1 MVENIIVILY
11 AQKNMCTDLRTKI
24 LKTAGELFFKFG
36 IRSVS
41 IDDICNELHISK
53 KTFYTVFK
61 QKDELVVEMLN
72 AMHQKK
78 EKDYQSVLDSSV
90 NVLDL
95 LMQSFKKLRHH
106 SVEKH
111 LAFGYDLEKFY
122 PELWH
127 ERQIMLKE
135 MDLKYMAQMLRT
147 GIEQGMY
154 REDLNIEATSLLLA
168 NLIPNI
174 LKELMQVSMNT
185 AQRVDFVLDMLV
197 RMICNEKGMEYY
209 IRLKVEN

>member
-1 MVENIIVILY
+1 
-11 AQKNMCTDLRTKI
+11 MCTDLRAKI

-61 QKDELVVEMLN
+61 QKDELVVELLD
-72 AMHQKK
+72 AMSQKK
-78 EKDYQSVLDSSV
+78 EKDYRAALDSTL
-90 NVLDL
+90 NVLDM
-95 LMQSFKKLRHH
+95 LMQSFKKLHNH
-106 SVEKH
+106 SMEKH

-127 ERQIMLKE
+127 ERQMMLKE
-135 MDLKYMAQMLRT
+135 MDLKYMAQMLLL

-154 REDLNIEATSLLLA
+154 REDINIDATAVLLA
-168 NLIPNI
+168 NLIPNV
-174 LKELMQVSMNT
+174 LKDLMQVSMNT
-185 AQRVDFVLDMLV
+185 SQRIDFVLDMIV
-197 RMICNEKGMEYY
+197 RMICNEQGMEYY
-209 IRLKVEN
+209 IKLKTEN

>member
-1 MVENIIVILY
+1 
-11 AQKNMCTDLRTKI
+11 MCTDLRAKI

-61 QKDELVVEMLN
+61 QKDELVVELLD
-72 AMHQKK
+72 AMAQKK

-106 SVEKH
+106 SMEKH

-127 ERQIMLKE
+127 ERQTKQKE

-154 REDLNIEATSLLLA
+154 REDLNIDATSVLLA
-168 NLIPNI
+168 NLIPNV
-174 LKELMQVSMNT
+174 LKDLMQVSMNT
-185 AQRVDFVLDMLV
+185 AQRVDFVLDMVV
-197 RMICNEKGMEYY
+197 RMICSDKGMEYY
-209 IRLKVEN
+209 QSIMHTA

>member
-1 MVENIIVILY
+1 
-11 AQKNMCTDLRTKI
+11 MCTDLRAKI

-61 QKDELVVEMLN
+61 QKDELVLELLD
-72 AMHQKK
+72 AMSQKK

-95 LMQSFKKLRHH
+95 LMQSFKKLH
-106 SVEKH
+106 SHSMEKH

-127 ERQIMLKE
+127 ERQIKLKA

-154 REDLNIEATSLLLA
+154 REDLNIDATSILLA
-168 NLIPNI
+168 NLIPNV
-174 LKELMQVSMNT
+174 LKDLMQVSMNT

-197 RMICNEKGMEYY
+197 RMVCNEKGMEYY
-209 IRLKVEN
+209 VKLKTEA

>member
-1 MVENIIVILY
+1 
-11 AQKNMCTDLRTKI
+11 MCTDLRAKI

-61 QKDELVVEMLN
+61 QKDELVVELLD
-72 AMHQKK
+72 AMSQKK
-78 EKDYQSVLDSSV
+78 EKDYRAALGSTL

-95 LMQSFKKLRHH
+95 LMQSFKKLHNH
-106 SVEKH
+106 SMEKH

-127 ERQIMLKE
+127 ERQMMLKE
-135 MDLKYMAQMLRT
+135 MDLKYMAQMLRL
-147 GIEQGMY
+147 GIEQGMC
-154 REDLNIEATSLLLA
+154 REDINIDATAVLLA
-168 NLIPNI
+168 NLIPNV
-174 LKELMQVSMNT
+174 LKDLMQVSMNT
-185 AQRVDFVLDMLV
+185 TQRIDFVLDMIV
-197 RMICNEKGMEYY
+197 RMICNEQGMEYY
-209 IRLKVEN
+209 IKIKTEN

>member
-1 MVENIIVILY
+1 
-11 AQKNMCTDLRTKI
+11 MCTDLRAKI
-24 LKTAGELFFKFG
+24 LKTSGELFFKFG

-61 QKDELVVEMLN
+61 QKDELIVELLD
-72 AMHQKK
+72 AMRQKK
-78 EKDYQSVLDSSV
+78 EKDYQLVLAPSV

-95 LMQSFKKLRHH
+95 LMQSFKTLRLH
-106 SVEKH
+106 SMEKH
-111 LAFGYDLEKFY
+111 LAFGFDLEKFY

-127 ERQIMLKE
+127 ERQVMLKE

-154 REDLNIEATSLLLA
+154 REDLNIEATAVLLA
-168 NLIPNI
+168 NLIPNV
-174 LKELMQVSMNT
+174 LKDLMQVSMNT
-185 AQRVDFVLDMLV
+185 AQRVDFVLDMIV
-197 RMICNEKGMEYY
+197 RMICNEKGLEYY
-209 IRLKVEN
+209 QCTIHNV

>member
-1 MVENIIVILY
+1 
-11 AQKNMCTDLRTKI
+11 MCTDLRAKI
-24 LKTAGELFFKFG
+24 LKTSGELFFKFG

-61 QKDELVVEMLN
+61 QKDELIVELLD
-72 AMHQKK
+72 AMRQKK
-78 EKDYQSVLDSSV
+78 EKDYQLVLAPSV

-95 LMQSFKKLRHH
+95 LMQSFKTLRQH
-106 SVEKH
+106 SMEKH
-111 LAFGYDLEKFY
+111 LAFGFDLEKFY

-127 ERQIMLKE
+127 ERQVMLKE

-154 REDLNIEATSLLLA
+154 REDLNIEATAVLLA
-168 NLIPNI
+168 NLIPNV
-174 LKELMQVSMNT
+174 LKDLMQVSMNT
-185 AQRVDFVLDMLV
+185 AQRVDFVLDMIV
-197 RMICNEKGMEYY
+197 RMICNEKGLEYY
-209 IRLKVEN
+209 QCTIL

>member
-1 MVENIIVILY
+1 
-11 AQKNMCTDLRTKI
+11 MCTDLRSKI

-197 RMICNEKGMEYY
+197 RMICNENGMEYY

>member
-1 MVENIIVILY
+1 
-11 AQKNMCTDLRTKI
+11 MCTDLRSKI

-209 IRLKVEN
+209 IRLKVENGELTFLAHST

>member
-1 MVENIIVILY
+1 
-11 AQKNMCTDLRTKI
+11 MCTDLRAKI
-24 LKTAGELFFKFG
+24 LKTSGELFFKFG

-61 QKDELVVEMLN
+61 QKDELIVELLD
-72 AMHQKK
+72 AMRQKK
-78 EKDYQSVLDSSV
+78 EKDYQLVLTPSV

-95 LMQSFKKLRHH
+95 LMQSFKTLRQH
-106 SVEKH
+106 SMEKH
-111 LAFGYDLEKFY
+111 LAFGFDLEKFY

-127 ERQIMLKE
+127 ERQVMLKE

-154 REDLNIEATSLLLA
+154 REDLNIEATAVLLA
-168 NLIPNI
+168 NLIPNV
-174 LKELMQVSMNT
+174 LKDLMQVSMNT
-185 AQRVDFVLDMLV
+185 AQRVDFVLDMIV
-197 RMICNEKGMEYY
+197 RMICNEKGLEYY
-209 IRLKVEN
+209 QNTIL

>member
-1 MVENIIVILY
+1 
-11 AQKNMCTDLRTKI
+11 MCTDLRAKI

-53 KTFYTVFK
+53 KTFYTIFK
-61 QKDELVVEMLN
+61 QKDELVVELLD
-72 AMHQKK
+72 AMSQKK
-78 EKDYQSVLDSSV
+78 EKDYRAALGSTL

-95 LMQSFKKLRHH
+95 LMQSFKKLHNH
-106 SVEKH
+106 SMEKH

-127 ERQIMLKE
+127 ERQMMLKE
-135 MDLKYMAQMLRT
+135 MDLKYMAQMLLL

-154 REDLNIEATSLLLA
+154 REDINIDATAVFLA
-168 NLIPNI
+168 NLIPNV
-174 LKELMQVSMNT
+174 LKDLMQVSMNT
-185 AQRVDFVLDMLV
+185 AQRIDFVLDMIV
-197 RMICNEKGMEYY
+197 RMICNEQGMEYY
-209 IRLKVEN
+209 IKLKTEN

>member
-1 MVENIIVILY
+1 MY
-11 AQKNMCTDLRTKI
+11 TDLRSKI

>member
-1 MVENIIVILY
+1 
-11 AQKNMCTDLRTKI
+11 MCTDLRTKI

>member
-1 MVENIIVILY
+1 
-11 AQKNMCTDLRTKI
+11 MCTDLRAKI
-24 LKTAGELFFKFG
+24 LKTSGELFFKFG

-61 QKDELVVEMLN
+61 QKDELIVELLD
-72 AMHQKK
+72 AMRQKK
-78 EKDYQSVLDSSV
+78 EKDYQLVLAPSV

-95 LMQSFKKLRHH
+95 LMQSFKTLRQH
-106 SVEKH
+106 SMEKH
-111 LAFGYDLEKFY
+111 LAFGFDLEKFY

-127 ERQIMLKE
+127 ERQVMLKE

-154 REDLNIEATSLLLA
+154 REDLNIEATAVLLA
-168 NLIPNI
+168 NLIPNV
-174 LKELMQVSMNT
+174 LKDLMQVSMNT
-185 AQRVDFVLDMLV
+185 AQRVDFVLDMIV
-197 RMICNEKGMEYY
+197 RMICNEKGLEYY
-209 IRLKVEN
+209 QSTIHNA

>member
-1 MVENIIVILY
+1 
-11 AQKNMCTDLRTKI
+11 MCTDLRAKI
-24 LKTAGELFFKFG
+24 LKTSGELFFKFG

-61 QKDELVVEMLN
+61 QKDELIVELLD
-72 AMHQKK
+72 AMRQKK
-78 EKDYQSVLDSSV
+78 EKDYQQVLAPSV

-95 LMQSFKKLRHH
+95 LMQSFKTLRQH
-106 SVEKH
+106 SMEKH
-111 LAFGYDLEKFY
+111 LAFGFDLEKFY

-127 ERQIMLKE
+127 ERQVMLKE

-154 REDLNIEATSLLLA
+154 REDLNIEATAVLLA
-168 NLIPNI
+168 NLIPNV
-174 LKELMQVSMNT
+174 LKDLMQVSMNT
-185 AQRVDFVLDMLV
+185 AQRVDFVLDMIV
-197 RMICNEKGMEYY
+197 RMICNEKGCEYDQCT
-209 IRLKVEN
+209 IHNA

>member
-1 MVENIIVILY
+1 
-11 AQKNMCTDLRTKI
+11 MCTDLRAKI

-61 QKDELVVEMLN
+61 QKDELVVELLD
-72 AMHQKK
+72 AMSQKK
-78 EKDYQSVLDSSV
+78 EKDYRAALGSTL

-95 LMQSFKKLRHH
+95 LMQSFKKLHNH
-106 SVEKH
+106 SMEKH

-127 ERQIMLKE
+127 ERQMMLKE
-135 MDLKYMAQMLRT
+135 MDLKYMAQMLRL

-154 REDLNIEATSLLLA
+154 REDINIDATAVLLA
-168 NLIPNI
+168 NLIPNV
-174 LKELMQVSMNT
+174 LKDLMQVSMNT
-185 AQRVDFVLDMLV
+185 AQRIDFVLDMIV
-197 RMICNEKGMEYY
+197 RMICNEQGMEYY
-209 IRLKVEN
+209 IKLKTEN

>member
-1 MVENIIVILY
+1 
-11 AQKNMCTDLRTKI
+11 MCTDLRAKI
-24 LKTAGELFFKFG
+24 LKTSGELFFKFG

-61 QKDELVVEMLN
+61 QKDELIVELLD
-72 AMHQKK
+72 AMRQKK
-78 EKDYQSVLDSSV
+78 EKDYQQVLAPSV

-95 LMQSFKKLRHH
+95 LMQSFKTLRQH
-106 SVEKH
+106 SMEKH
-111 LAFGYDLEKFY
+111 LAFGFDLEKFY

-127 ERQIMLKE
+127 ERQVMLKE

-154 REDLNIEATSLLLA
+154 REDLNIEATAVLLA
-168 NLIPNI
+168 NLIPNV
-174 LKELMQVSMNT
+174 LKDLMQVSMNT
-185 AQRVDFVLDMLV
+185 AQRVDFVLDMIV
-197 RMICNEKGMEYY
+197 RMICNEKGLEYY
-209 IRLKVEN
+209 QYTIHNA

>member
-1 MVENIIVILY
+1 
-11 AQKNMCTDLRTKI
+11 MCTDLRAKI
-24 LKTAGELFFKFG
+24 LKTSGELFFKFG

-61 QKDELVVEMLN
+61 QKDELIVELLD
-72 AMHQKK
+72 AMRQKK
-78 EKDYQSVLDSSV
+78 EKDYQLVLTPSV

-95 LMQSFKKLRHH
+95 LMQSFKTLRQH
-106 SVEKH
+106 SMEKH
-111 LAFGYDLEKFY
+111 LAFGFDLEKFY

-127 ERQIMLKE
+127 ERQMMLKE

-154 REDLNIEATSLLLA
+154 REDLNIEATAVLLA
-168 NLIPNI
+168 NLIPNV
-174 LKELMQVSMNT
+174 LKDLMQVSMNT
-185 AQRVDFVLDMLV
+185 AQRVDFVLDMIV
-197 RMICNEKGMEYY
+197 RMICNEKGLEYY
-209 IRLKVEN
+209 QSTIHNA